1 MKAKMS
7 VEGTGREEDPKG
19 RGAREVGPKRK
30 FPFFLSFQPRQG
42 KEWRQ
47 ILDPPGPA
55 QQTQTFSIMVEVFCS
70 SG

>member
-1 MKAKMS
+1 MNVKKS
-7 VEGTGREEDPKG
+7 VERKGREEDPIG
-19 RGAREVGPKRK
+19 RGAREVGTKRK
-30 FPFFLSFQPRQG
+30 NFLSFQPRQG

-55 QQTQTFSIMVEVFCS
+55 QQTQAFSLMVGVFCS

>member
-30 FPFFLSFQPRQG
+30 FS
-42 KEWRQ
+42 
-47 ILDPPGPA
+47 
-55 QQTQTFSIMVEVFCS
+55 
-70 SG
+70 